1 MDINDKAIPNLRFPK
16 FIDSG
21 SWNEVLLGDI
31 AYIFQGF
38 GFPERMQ
45 GKHEGKY
52 PFYKVSDISNAVING
67 KMFIDEAFNY
77 VDDDDVSVLK
87 AEHIPV
93 GTTIFAKI
101 GEAIKLNRRV
111 ITTKEC
117 LTDNNTAGVK
127 AKPQYADDLFL
138 YYIMSNINLSDY
150 AGGAVPAV
158 KKSTIEHIPI
168 LIPSLAEQKKIA
180 EFIFTVDEN
189 ISSTYQKLNQMKGY
203 KKGIIQQLFP
213 NKYNL

>member
-1 MDINDKAIPNLRFPK
+1 MNMNDKAIPLLRFPK

-21 SWNEVLLGDI
+21 SWDEALLGDI
-31 AYIFQGF
+31 AYVFQGF

-52 PFYKVSDISNAVING
+52 PFYKVSDISNTVMNG
-67 KMFIDEAFNY
+67 NMFIDEAFNY
-77 VDDDDVSVLK
+77 IDDDDVAVLK
-87 AEHIPV
+87 AEHIPI

-117 LTDNNTAGVK
+117 FIDNNTAGIK
-127 AKPQYADDLFL
+127 AKSGCADDLFL
-138 YYIMSNINLSDY
+138 YYVMSNINLSDY

-168 LIPSLAEQKKIA
+168 LIPSLSEQKKIA
-180 EFIFTVDEN
+180 EFLFSIDEN
-189 ISSTYQKLNQMKGY
+189 ISSTYQKLYQMREY
-203 KKGIIQQLFP
+203 KKGMMRQLFP
-213 NKYNL
+213 NK